1 MASTSYNK
9 SQKKEAPKKKGLWL
23 PFRCI
28 LGGIAISPALM
39 LMLRRHIWVVYGSVY
54 IGICIVSFLIYFL
67 YWRRTGGKKINSG
80 PLHLIDAVMAA
91 YALITAGS
99 AYAFRYDST
108 SSRMVIFSF
117 FTLLAAGLISGS
129 TVEKERT
136 QK

>member
-9 SQKKEAPKKKGLWL
+9 SQKKEVPKKKRLWL

-39 LMLRRHIWVVYGSVY
+39 LMLRRHIWVVYGSIY
-54 IGICIVSFLIYFL
+54 IGICIASFLTYFL

-80 PLHLIDAVMAA
+80 SLHLIDAVMVA
-91 YALITAGS
+91 YVLITAGS
-99 AYAFRYDST
+99 AYAFRYDSMST
-108 SSRMVIFSF
+108 RMVTISF
-117 FTLLAAGLISGS
+117 FALLAAGLISGS
-129 TVEKERT
+129 IVEKERA